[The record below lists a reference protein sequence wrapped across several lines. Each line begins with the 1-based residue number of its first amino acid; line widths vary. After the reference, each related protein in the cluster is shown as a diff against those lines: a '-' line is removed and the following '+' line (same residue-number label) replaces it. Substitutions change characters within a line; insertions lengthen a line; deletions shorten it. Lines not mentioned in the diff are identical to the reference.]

1 MYADRYPKNIYVNLK
16 KKLSRFVVS
25 LITTFIDQ
33 TLITCF
39 KMASFLLY

>member
-1 MYADRYPKNIYVNLK
+1 MYSDRYPKNIYVNLK
-16 KKLSRFVVS
+16 KKSRFVVS